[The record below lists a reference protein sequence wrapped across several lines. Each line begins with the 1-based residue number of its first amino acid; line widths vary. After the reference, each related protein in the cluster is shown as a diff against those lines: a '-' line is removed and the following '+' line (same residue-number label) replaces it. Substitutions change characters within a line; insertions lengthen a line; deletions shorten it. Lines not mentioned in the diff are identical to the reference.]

1 MSPTKQGGGVMGA
14 FKRGDAPAVGG
25 GWRFLPVV
33 SPKHLAIPSAGV
45 TMLEAIPEETG
56 SSAEQAVLQSL
67 TASNNGTVCK
77 ESHTLQMLS

>member
-1 MSPTKQGGGVMGA
+1 MGA
-14 FKRGDAPAVGG
+14 LKEEASQLLVVAGI
-25 GWRFLPVV
+25 FLPVV

-45 TMLEAIPEETG
+45 SHAGRAIPEETG

-77 ESHTLQMLS
+77 ESHTLQILG